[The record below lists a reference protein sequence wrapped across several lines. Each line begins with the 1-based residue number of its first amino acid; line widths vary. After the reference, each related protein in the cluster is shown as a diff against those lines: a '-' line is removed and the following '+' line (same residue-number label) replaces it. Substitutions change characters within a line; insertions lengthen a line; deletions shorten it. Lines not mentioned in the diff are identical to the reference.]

1 MPQDSDK
8 DSTAENG
15 VPWPLGLQAPCP
27 ERIVKL
33 LLGGRLTSASSVA
46 KISFSISG
54 LAVLAALI
62 WCRGKHDFHKS
73 GHDKLMLRRHIGN
86 QQKSGI
92 ITQRG
97 DKYIPLLGVIRLA
110 LENIWIFQR
119 YQTV

>member
-1 MPQDSDK
+1 M
-8 DSTAENG
+8 AG
-15 VPWPLGLQAPCP
+15 FG
-27 ERIVKL
+27 
-33 LLGGRLTSASSVA
+33 TSRESGVA
-46 KISFSISG
+46 KISYSISG

-73 GHDKLMLRRHIGN
+73 DHDKLMLRRHIGN

-110 LENIWIFQR
+110 LENIWIFQK